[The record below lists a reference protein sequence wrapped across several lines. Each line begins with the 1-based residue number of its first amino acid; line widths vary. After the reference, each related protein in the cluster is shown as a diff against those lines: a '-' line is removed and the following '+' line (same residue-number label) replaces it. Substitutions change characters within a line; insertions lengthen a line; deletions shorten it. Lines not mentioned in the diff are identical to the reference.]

1 MKKNLLFFTIT
12 FLIST
17 TGSGSPISDSIK
29 AVKKYNA
36 TKEVSSELDQ
46 NNDPNFIKSFRK
58 ELSFAVESHNKSL
71 ILNSYVRAVS
81 FYFRNRNSIRAIDL
95 IHEAEVFFKKH
106 NSEAETAMLYSMLSG
121 FYLRQQDYVNGL
133 STSKKALRLG
143 KKEVGTTD
151 YSLYLANVGTA
162 LFEQKRYQE
171 AIYYYHKA
179 VTQITR
185 KEQNVLLYRQIKAV
199 SLSNLCTCY
208 LKSGDLTKAKKLL
221 TILDTIIFKF
231 PKQDLDLV
239 LARYYKAKMLYNENT
254 YDFKNAVLFATKG
267 YEVSNRLPWY
277 RLEFLD
283 KLIEY
288 HQQTNHSDEALKYAL
303 IKSEFSEKTVQQDQ
317 KEMLRI
323 MHLNFRL
330 AENEKIAFANTKLH
344 QERASSWY
352 IQRNLWLV
360 LASSLILTLSLFWR
374 NFRLKSLKI
383 KIDNEKI
390 KLEKEYISL
399 ELEKNQKDL
408 TTITLKHAH
417 TNDFILSVKK
427 ELEGARNVFKS
438 EQLTMINKIIRKL
451 QNTNSKAWWKEFEL
465 RFSESNSK
473 LLKELTTNFPELS
486 RNERRLCAF
495 LTLDLST
502 KEISNITGQTVSS
515 ITMARIRLRKKLG
528 ITNEQVGITQILQKI
543 TNSN

>member
-1 MKKNLLFFTIT
+1 MKKKLLYITIT

-17 TGSGSPISDSIK
+17 TGYGTSTTDSIK
-29 AVKKYNA
+29 AIRKYNA
-36 TKEVSSELDQ
+36 IKTISLELDQ
-46 NNDPNFIKSFRK
+46 NNDPNFVKSFRR
-58 ELSFAVESHNKSL
+58 ELSMAVESRNNSL

-81 FYFRNRNSIRAIDL
+81 FYFRNRNSIKAIDL
-95 IHEAEVFFKKH
+95 IHEAEFFFKKK
-106 NSEAETAMLYSMLSG
+106 NCKTETAILYSMLSG

-133 STSKKALRLG
+133 STSKKALKLG
-143 KKEVGTTD
+143 AEEKGTTD

-162 LFEQKRYQE
+162 FFEQKRYHE

-179 VTQITR
+179 VNQITE

-208 LKSGDLTKAKKLL
+208 LQSGDLMKAKKQLF
-221 TILDTIIFKF
+221 ILDTIIFKL

-239 LARYYKAKMLYNENT
+239 LARYYKAKMLYNEYT
-254 YDFKNAVLFATKG
+254 SDFKNAVLFASKG

-277 RLEFLD
+277 KLEFLD

-288 HQQTNHSDEALKYAL
+288 HQQTDQTIEALKYAL
-303 IKSEFSEKTVQQDQ
+303 IKSEFSEKTVKQDQ

-323 MHLNFRL
+323 MNLNFRL
-330 AENEKIAFANTKLH
+330 AENEKIAFANIKLH

-360 LASSLILTLSLFWR
+360 LASSLILILFLFWR
-374 NFRLKSLKI
+374 NSRLKSLKI
-383 KIDNEKI
+383 NSDNAKM
-390 KLEKEYISL
+390 KLEKENITL

-408 TTITLKHAH
+408 TTVTLKHAH

-427 ELEGARNVFKS
+427 ELEGYRDIFKS
-438 EQLTMINKIIRKL
+438 EQLTIINKIIRKL
-451 QNTNSKAWWKEFEL
+451 QNTNSKIWWKEFEL

-473 LLKELTTNFPELS
+473 LLKELTNSFPELS

-528 ITNEQVGITQILQKI
+528 ITNEQVGITQFLQTI
-543 TNSN
+543 SNP